1 MILNENELSIRRIN
15 TLQMDRLWWKVQLVV
30 ASHWGHTDVF
40 CNECSAI
47 LCTMTIVSVV
57 NAWIIAVHWLCHYV
71 ACRVV
76 SHSRR
81 RLANFDKLTSVASYE
96 VMVIFCVEQYT
107 YRGPK
112 TPLQTCAILADW
124 LNRSMQDCDEGAMIF
139 RLYICFAG
147 CRSNHIISE
156 QLHRTSNWSFSS
168 ARMRLYC
175 ARLVVVLSVRWT
187 NHYLAAHPARWSVC
201 CGRPLYLARKV
212 LLGIDQ
218 IIKTSTVAAGNS
230 VSSWSHT

>member
-1 MILNENELSIRRIN
+1 MLLQTPSKQSNCACVKARLLLSGQNRVTMIWIFIGNLWVGVIGSLCRCREVMC
-15 TLQMDRLWWKVQLVV
+15 TL
-30 ASHWGHTDVF
+30 GTDVF

-212 LLGIDQ
+212 
-218 IIKTSTVAAGNS
+218 
-230 VSSWSHT
+230 